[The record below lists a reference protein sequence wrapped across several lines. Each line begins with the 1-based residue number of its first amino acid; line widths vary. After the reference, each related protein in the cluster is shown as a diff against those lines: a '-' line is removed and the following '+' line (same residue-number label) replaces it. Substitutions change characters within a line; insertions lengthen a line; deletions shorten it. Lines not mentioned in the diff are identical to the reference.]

1 MITAEE
7 NLKTIVEE
15 IRMNEIMLP
24 DFQRQFDWSL
34 DKQRALI
41 ASVLTKIPVGG
52 ILLLRADSNDYKS
65 KCIGLDSKE
74 SIKGDIP
81 EKTDFLLDGQQRITC
96 LTNVFSDV
104 IHIMCDRQ
112 VHKLASRKL
121 LTTRFYLKVNK
132 WSEDIV
138 SGSVKDL
145 FGIRT
150 LDFRFDVSKNQEPDF
165 LTADIIDSI
174 ICRSFYSSQYGKEPY
189 MPGTNYNEQ
198 LDDYCMNE
206 EEYYLIPLYLLIGS
220 DTKDERLRKKRLLA
234 IVESIKNHI
243 IKTISTRHNYL
254 ENEEKKEFA
263 FSVLIDEEE
272 QKTYNDSIQKENN
285 DEIFEG
291 LVKDKAMVWAD
302 AFEQYLYSCVQ
313 KVKLNRIEMPEG
325 SRARAIDIYE
335 NMNMGGMS
343 LSTMDLVAARVAK
356 VSHEPLYDR
365 ILQYLSMNYNYNVT
379 AIPSEIKKSIPEE
392 YNASKTIKAIEKRLS
407 KNCSDLFLEVLGL
420 YCNNKTYDPE
430 KIKATYSKSNEVL
443 KLSEEEINQNCEKVC
458 IAIDRT
464 FCFLQVRCGIRSL
477 SEVNYK
483 IMIRFIAYIF
493 TNDKWY
499 VDEEIHDKIEA
510 WYWAAIFS
518 GEYDK
523 DQNDRYESNL
533 RSMLESL
540 NSKDY
545 EWIVSLKNNI
555 LETPYFSDSDFL
567 IMENSK
573 EGRLPKK
580 HLNAYFCQFYL
591 SRPYPDLIVTN
602 RIINVF
608 SEEKLEKHHIVP
620 LGSVSNIGQSS
631 AELRNDKSNILNSPL
646 NYIYVTD
653 ITNREVSSKSLS
665 EYQEMIVEEA
675 RASLNIVNYP
685 IVKDL
690 SDHDK
695 IKSWLLERHKN
706 VKGEIQK
713 RVTKLLSS

>member
-1 MITAEE
+1 
-7 NLKTIVEE
+7 
-15 IRMNEIMLP
+15 
-24 DFQRQFDWSL
+24 
-34 DKQRALI
+34 
-41 ASVLTKIPVGG
+41 
-52 ILLLRADSNDYKS
+52 
-65 KCIGLDSKE
+65 
-74 SIKGDIP
+74 
-81 EKTDFLLDGQQRITC
+81 
-96 LTNVFSDV
+96 
-104 IHIMCDRQ
+104 
-112 VHKLASRKL
+112 
-121 LTTRFYLKVNK
+121 
-132 WSEDIV
+132 
-138 SGSVKDL
+138 
-145 FGIRT
+145 
-150 LDFRFDVSKNQEPDF
+150 
-165 LTADIIDSI
+165 
-174 ICRSFYSSQYGKEPY
+174 
-189 MPGTNYNEQ
+189 
-198 LDDYCMNE
+198 
-206 EEYYLIPLYLLIGS
+206 
-220 DTKDERLRKKRLLA
+220 
-234 IVESIKNHI
+234 
-243 IKTISTRHNYL
+243 
-254 ENEEKKEFA
+254 
-263 FSVLIDEEE
+263 
-272 QKTYNDSIQKENN
+272 
-285 DEIFEG
+285 
-291 LVKDKAMVWAD
+291 
-302 AFEQYLYSCVQ
+302 
-313 KVKLNRIEMPEG
+313 
-325 SRARAIDIYE
+325 
-335 NMNMGGMS
+335 
-343 LSTMDLVAARVAK
+343 
-356 VSHEPLYDR
+356 
-365 ILQYLSMNYNYNVT
+365 
-379 AIPSEIKKSIPEE
+379 
-392 YNASKTIKAIEKRLS
+392 
-407 KNCSDLFLEVLGL
+407 
-420 YCNNKTYDPE
+420 
-430 KIKATYSKSNEVL
+430 
-443 KLSEEEINQNCEKVC
+443 
-458 IAIDRT
+458 
-464 FCFLQVRCGIRSL
+464 
-477 SEVNYK
+477 
-483 IMIRFIAYIF
+483 MIRFIAYIF